1 MSMNDR
7 IQLDGKMYIPLS
19 AAMETSGMSEASL
32 RSAAAS
38 GQLWLRAAGKKV
50 YVELESLRRLM
61 DSQAPVVVQTALEP
75 TPVSADIPSYVAPR
89 PVFTPAREGRISA
102 PPARPVLPNVPA
114 SASRKSLALVGVLSA
129 VVLGVSAAALSNMP
143 ALGKVFAQIGG
154 QLREFATSQSAAVG
168 ATEFGDENTASA
180 PATTSPVYS
189 VPSPQRLVAET
200 ESSTSQQ
207 PIYYVYNYPVI
218 ERIVERERLISG
230 SSVSEE
236 LLNKRIQDLNA
247 DISARLS
254 SLSSANATQITNV
267 YTTAAVMGRIE
278 HLDGLDLTNPTIH
291 GGSISGVSFSAS
303 EISGTVDVGN
313 GGTGISSYSVGD
325 LLYASAAD
333 TLSSLG
339 IGTTGQV
346 LMVTG
351 GIPEWGDITGGTT
364 ALFATTSDSLAIHPA
379 TVSNVFLL
387 GASATTTT
395 GNIFEVS
402 GSSLLRG
409 SLIVHNNVTASRFT
423 ATSTTASVLPYAS
436 STALTAT
443 NLFSTNFLTLGS
455 STLQNFTGLNATT
468 TNATSTTLFATSL
481 QATNGLFTNFLGTS
495 GTTTNATSTSFFATT
510 LQATN
515 ATTTNFFSTYAST
528 TNATSTN
535 LFSVFSRFT
544 SSIFDTLSATV
555 ATITSLTATNL
566 IATNATSTN
575 ATSTTFYSSGQT
587 VLAGTG
593 GNVGIGTTS
602 PLRKLSITDTVSTA
616 QTAIA
621 YDGSRY
627 AELRVDSNGDLNI
640 GASGND
646 TFFNNDNLWVCT
658 GGSFTVNGCPSG
670 TPTGQGNL
678 IVENKIGIGT
688 STPAYKLTLETQ
700 DATTDFLQIA
710 SSTAQSIFIVK
721 KDGKVGI
728 GTSTPTTLLSI
739 GGLLTVGASSTGQL
753 ATMGTATSTFNGD
766 IKITGKLDVGT
777 IDPVYTIDG
786 VKYATYGSAQV
797 GIKEEVSFKAVL
809 SKWDEKKKM
818 YLYTIDFNT
827 LEKGSDL
834 WLFYQVTDFGKYWE
848 NLIVTLTPSFDGR
861 VFYEEAPQ
869 KGVLNIY
876 ASEQGSVSVRLVAN
890 RFDFTKWKNLRPDQE
905 DSFTHFELQSK

>member
-1 MSMNDR
+1 MLSDR
-7 IQLDGKMYIPLS
+7 IQLDGKTYIAL
-19 AAMETSGMSEASL
+19 ATALEMSGMSEASL

-168 ATEFGDENTASA
+168 ATEFRDENTASA

-278 HLDGLDLTNPTIH
+278 HLDELDLTNPTITK
-291 GGSISGVSFSAS
+291 GNISAS
-303 EISGTVDVGN
+303 SLSVTGN
-313 GGTGISSYSVGD
+313 G
-325 LLYASAAD
+325 
-333 TLSSLG
+333 
-339 IGTTGQV
+339 
-346 LMVTG
+346 
-351 GIPEWGDITGGTT
+351 
-364 ALFATTSDSLAIHPA
+364 
-379 TVSNVFLL
+379 
-387 GASATTTT
+387 
-395 GNIFEVS
+395 
-402 GSSLLRG
+402 
-409 SLIVHNNVTASRFT
+409 
-423 ATSTTASVLPYAS
+423 TST
-436 STALTAT
+436 
-443 NLFSTNFLTLGS
+443 FS
-455 STLQNFTGLNATT
+455 TGLNLSSGCLSVRGVCIGGSSVTGNSGQVAYFSGTDT
-468 TNATSTTLFATSL
+468 AIGTSTI
-481 QATNGLFTNFLGTS
+481 
-495 GTTTNATSTSFFATT
+495 
-510 LQATN
+510 
-515 ATTTNFFSTYAST
+515 
-528 TNATSTN
+528 
-535 LFSVFSRFT
+535 
-544 SSIFDTLSATV
+544 SISA
-555 ATITSLTATNL
+555 A
-566 IATNATSTN
+566 
-575 ATSTTFYSSGQT
+575 
-587 VLAGTG
+587 
-593 GNVGIGTTS
+593 GNVGVGTTS
-602 PLRKLSITDTVSTA
+602 PFRKFSLVDTVSTA
-616 QTAIA
+616 QAAIA
-621 YDGSRY
+621 YDATRY
-627 AELRVDSNGDLNI
+627 SELRVDTSGDLNI

-688 STPAYKLTLETQ
+688 STPAYKLSIETQ
-700 DATTDFLQIA
+700 DSTTDFLQIA

-797 GIKEEVSFKAVL
+797 GIKEEVSFRATV

-869 KGVLNIY
+869 KGILNIY
-876 ASEQGSVSVRLVAN
+876 ASERGSVSVRLVAN